1 MSNYQDLREEV
12 EREVA
17 EAIADGAEW
26 VFVRFSLEQVK
37 AFLDDY
43 DAKCAE
49 LTRLQRLH
57 EAAFVVSYGTGFGTP
72 ADEFDTNAAV
82 ARWKAGE
89 R

>member
-1 MSNYQDLREEV
+1 MSNHLTDDDHDT
-12 EREVA
+12 A
-17 EAIADGAEW
+17 EDYEARKLQA
-26 VFVRFSLEQVK
+26 
-37 AFLDDY
+37 DY

-57 EAAFVVSYGTGFGTP
+57 EAAFVVGYGTGFGTP